1 MRKDKHMKEIHWH
14 SKATDNTLSDLESNP
29 ETGLS
34 EPEVQ
39 SRRKTY
45 GLNELV
51 ERGAKP
57 PWRILLEQFRET
69 MVIVLIIAAVISG
82 VLGDIKDLVAIVAIV
97 VINAVLGFVQE
108 YRAEQ
113 AMAALK
119 RMSAPI
125 VKVRRNSHVLQLA
138 ARELV
143 PGDIF
148 LLEVGDAI
156 PADARLVES
165 ANLRLQEASLTGES
179 VPVEKAAATIAA
191 ENAPLGDRHNMVYM
205 GTAVTYGRGT
215 AVVTNTGMNTELGKI
230 AELIQGVETEQT
242 PLQRR
247 MSQLGKSLAWAA
259 LGIVGVV
266 FVLGLLR
273 GEDPA
278 GMFLTAVAMAVA
290 AVPEGLPAVVTIALA
305 LGAQRMLKRQALIR
319 KLPAVETLG
328 SVTVICS
335 DKTGT
340 LTENRMTVTVLDV
353 LGATKK
359 LETLLEDGFPVIDVE
374 AKPNVN
380 PPVRSLS
387 LMIKAAALCND
398 AILEDDVD
406 RDGDLRVIGDPTE
419 GALVAAAAQLGLWK
433 PVLDERWPRVAEVP
447 FSSERKR
454 MTTVHRVNVPVDSS
468 SDAPWTEAGFVAFT
482 KGSVDGLLDISARV
496 WAGDDDVPMTEEVR
510 QRIQK
515 ANDDLALAGQRVL
528 GVAFRTVTESMAD
541 GATEALLEEKMTF
554 IGLIAMLDP
563 PRPEVMESVA
573 LARAAGIRPMMIT
586 GDHPLTA
593 RRIAEDLGIMED
605 NGRVL
610 TGQELSK
617 MSASELE
624 AVVESVSVYA
634 RVAPEHKLR
643 IVEALQNRGHV
654 AAMTGDGVN
663 DAPALRKSDIGVAM
677 GITGTDVS
685 KEASDMIILDDNFAT
700 IVNAVREGRTIYD
713 NVRKFIKYTMTS
725 NAAEIYVMLF
735 APFFGMPLP
744 LSALQILW
752 INLVTDGLPGLAL
765 AVEPAEKNV
774 MRRPPVAP
782 DESVFARGMGVHILW
797 VGLLMGFVSLGVGYW
812 GWEAQLPNWQTLLFT
827 TLTISQMAHA
837 TAIRSSRESIFT
849 LGLMSNPM
857 LVGAVA
863 LTLALQL
870 LVIYWAPLANIFGT
884 TPLRAGELALS
895 LGLSAFVFLAVEIE
909 KLIKRRRGK

>member
-1 MRKDKHMKEIHWH
+1 MKQDHFHTLTIEKALEEIGVQ
-14 SKATDNTLSDLESNP
+14 P

-34 EPEVQ
+34 NTEVQ
-39 SRRKTY
+39 SLKEKF
-45 GLNELV
+45 GPNELV
-51 ERGAKP
+51 ERGTKP
-57 PWRILLEQFRET
+57 PWRILLDQFRET

-82 VLGDIKDLVAIVAIV
+82 ALGDLKDLVAILAIV
-97 VINAVLGFVQE
+97 ILNAILGFVQE

-119 RMSAPI
+119 RMSAPT
-125 VKVRRNSHVLQLA
+125 VKVRRAGHVLELS

-165 ANLRLQEASLTGES
+165 ANLRVQEASLTGES
-179 VPVEKAAATIAA
+179 VPVEKTASSIAS
-191 ENAPLGDRHNMVYM
+191 ENDPLGDRHNMVYM
-205 GTAVTYGRGT
+205 GTSVTYGRGT
-215 AVVTNTGMNTELGKI
+215 AVVANTGMNTELGKI
-230 AELIQGVETEQT
+230 AELIQTVESEQT

-247 MSQLGKSLAWAA
+247 MAQLGKSLAWAA
-259 LGIVGVV
+259 IAIVGLV

-278 GMFLTAVAMAVA
+278 TMFLTAVAMAVA

-305 LGAQRMLKRQALIR
+305 LGAQRMLKRKALIR

-328 SVTVICS
+328 SVDVICS

-353 LGATKK
+353 LGSTQK
-359 LETLLEDGFPVIDVE
+359 LETLLDDGFPVIDVE
-374 AKPNVN
+374 IKPDAH

-398 AILEDDVD
+398 AILEEDEDK
-406 RDGDLRVIGDPTE
+406 DGDVRVIGDPTE

-433 PVLDERWPRVAEVP
+433 PVLDQRWPRVAEVP

-454 MTTVHRVNVPVDSS
+454 MTTVHSVNVPVESP
-468 SDAPWTEAGFVAFT
+468 SDAPWADASYVAFT
-482 KGSVDGLLDISARV
+482 KGSVDGLLDISDYV
-496 WAGDDDVPMTEEVR
+496 WSGDEQVSLSR
-510 QRIQK
+510 KIKKRIQN
-515 ANDDLALAGQRVL
+515 ANDEMALDGQRVL
-528 GVAFRTVTESMAD
+528 GVAFRPVDRETAD
-541 GATEALLEEKMTF
+541 HADETTLEKQMVF

-563 PRPEVMESVA
+563 PRPEVKESVA
-573 LARAAGIRPMMIT
+573 MAKTAGIRPMMIT

-593 RRIAEDLGIMED
+593 KRIAQDLGILQEED
-605 NGRVL
+605 GRVM
-610 TGQELSK
+610 TGQELSRLTTG
-617 MSASELE
+617 ELE
-624 AVVESVSVYA
+624 DVVEDISVFA

-643 IVEALQNRGHV
+643 IVEALQNRGHI

-685 KEASDMIILDDNFAT
+685 KEAADMIILDDNFAT
-700 IVNAVREGRTIYD
+700 IVNAIREGRTIYD

-735 APFFGMPLP
+735 APFLGMPLP
-744 LSALQILW
+744 LTALQILW

-774 MRRPPVAP
+774 MRRPPIAP
-782 DESVFARGMGVHILW
+782 NESIFARGMGVHILW
-797 VGLLMGFVSLGVGYW
+797 VGLLMGLVSLGVGYW
-812 GWEAQLPNWQTLLFT
+812 GWFTGIANWQTLLFT

-837 TAIRSSRESIFT
+837 TVIRSSRESLFT
-849 LGLMSNPM
+849 LGFLTNP
-857 LVGAVA
+857 LLIGAVA
-863 LTLALQL
+863 LTLVLQL
-870 LVIYWAPLANIFGT
+870 LVVYWPPMANIFGT
-884 TPLRAGELALS
+884 TPLTPQELLLSVGLS
-895 LGLSAFVFLAVEIE
+895 LVVFFAVEAE
-909 KLIKRRRGK
+909 KWFKRRKAKTR

>member
-1 MRKDKHMKEIHWH
+1 MTNWH
-14 SKATDNTLSDLESNP
+14 TLTIKKALEELGANP

-34 EPEVQ
+34 PEEVQ
-39 SRRKTY
+39 SRKIKY

-51 ERGAKP
+51 ERGAKS
-57 PWRILLEQFRET
+57 PWRILLDQFRET

-82 VLGDIKDLVAIVAIV
+82 ALGDLKDLIAIMAIVI
-97 VINAVLGFVQE
+97 INAVLGFVQE

-119 RMSAPI
+119 RMSAPT
-125 VKVRRNSHVLQLA
+125 VKVRRDGHVLELPS
-138 ARELV
+138 RELV

-156 PADARLVES
+156 PADARLIES
-165 ANLRLQEASLTGES
+165 ANLRVQEASLTGES
-179 VPVEKAAATIAA
+179 VPVEKHANSVAPEHAA
-191 ENAPLGDRHNMVYM
+191 LGDRHSMVYL

-215 AVVTNTGMNTELGKI
+215 AVVSGTGMSTELGKI
-230 AELIQGVETEQT
+230 AELIQTVESEPT

-247 MSQLGKSLAWAA
+247 MSQLGKSLALAA
-259 LGIVGVV
+259 LAIVAVV

-278 GMFLTAVAMAVA
+278 AMFLTAVAMAVA

-305 LGAQRMLKRQALIR
+305 LGAQRMLKRQSLIR

-328 SVTVICS
+328 SVNVICS

-353 LGATKK
+353 LGSTEK
-359 LETLLEDGFPVIDVE
+359 LDTLLEDGFPVIDME
-374 AKPNVN
+374 ARPDVR

-387 LMIKAAALCND
+387 LMIKAASLCND

-433 PVLDERWPRVAEVP
+433 PQLDERWPRISEVP

-454 MTTVHRVNVPVDSS
+454 MTTVHSVNVPVDDP
-468 SDAPWTEAGFVAFT
+468 SDAPWADAGFVAFT
-482 KGSVDGLLDISARV
+482 KGSVDGLLEISTNV
-496 WAGDDDVPMTEEVR
+496 WSGDEQVEMTDEIR
-510 QRIQK
+510 ARIQK

-528 GVAFRTVTESMAD
+528 GVAFRPVGQDLAESAD
-541 GATEALLEEKMTF
+541 EAVLEDEMTF

-563 PRPEVMESVA
+563 PRPEVKESVA
-573 LARAAGIRPMMIT
+573 LAKTAGIRPMMIT

-593 RRIAEDLGIMED
+593 RRIAEDLGILE
-605 NGRVL
+605 NGGKVL
-610 TGQELSK
+610 TGQDLAK
-617 MSASELE
+617 MSQSELE
-624 AVVESVSVYA
+624 AVVEDVSVYA

-643 IVEALQNRGHV
+643 IVEALQNRGHI

-735 APFFGMPLP
+735 APFLGMPLP
-744 LSALQILW
+744 LTALQILW

-774 MRRPPVAP
+774 MRRPPIAP
-782 DESVFARGMGVHILW
+782 DESIFARGMGVHILW
-797 VGLLMGFVSLGVGYW
+797 VGLLMGFISLGVGYW
-812 GWEAQLPNWQTLLFT
+812 GWFTEIVNWQTLLFT

-837 TAIRSSRESIFT
+837 MAIRSSRESIFT
-849 LGLMSNPM
+849 QGFFTNPM
-857 LVGAVA
+857 LVGAVS

-870 LVIYWAPLANIFGT
+870 LVIYWQPLANIFGT
-884 TPLRAGELALS
+884 TPLTLKE
-895 LGLSAFVFLAVEIE
+895 LGLSMGLSLLVFVVVEIE
-909 KLIKRRRGK
+909 KWVKRRLAK